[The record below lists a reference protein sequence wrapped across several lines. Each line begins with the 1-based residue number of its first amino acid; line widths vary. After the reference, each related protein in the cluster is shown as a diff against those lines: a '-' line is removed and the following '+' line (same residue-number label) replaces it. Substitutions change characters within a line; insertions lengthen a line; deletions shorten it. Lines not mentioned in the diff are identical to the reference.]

1 MLTTLL
7 PWAALAL
14 AAAGWFLRD
23 GKKDSESEPS
33 PSFPMFAAVL
43 LAVLAIAA
51 GFIWNEALRDLLPT
65 TYGFAAGIGVV
76 LLATFAGGLRGQPA
90 NALAAPIAFGVFGAA
105 IWTLVPLG
113 SREPYQIGAAA
124 GAGLAAWLLS
134 LGSKSNWPA
143 RTSLMLIFAVAGDL
157 LGNRGMGG
165 NNDHAGSILGL
176 VAAIAVLLATGI
188 PRRQENAAK
197 MQGVGIAAAAA
208 VLALG
213 GWLLATRHLFLNDV
227 WVLFAAG
234 SGAALIV
241 GWLVPDRQEDS
252 SFGFI
257 LAVVVW
263 LGLATLAFGL
273 RKGFGMS
280 ICILGGMAMLTA
292 MGRTRALLTLG
303 PLAMLVF
310 YRIFRELHTDASRA
324 LDIGQHYAL
333 VGIVIGIAIPLL
345 ASEWAKGRSADAK
358 GSAAG
363 FLWCPAML
371 AVPFVSGVVLAAKGY
386 VGVLAGLGFG
396 SVIDGLRGSMRID
409 TLALQS
415 GLAMAMVGGYR
426 WLGSKVDLAR
436 DEKISSLI
444 WVVVVLGVLA
454 IAIAFLSKS
463 GGEKSAG
470 SEA

>member
-1 MLTTLL
+1 MLTTIL

-14 AAAGWFLRD
+14 AAAAWFMRD
-23 GKKDSESEPS
+23 GEKD
-33 PSFPMFAAVL
+33 AAGEKTALSTQAAALL
-43 LAVLAIAA
+43 LAILTVGA
-51 GFIWNEALRDLLPT
+51 GFVWKEPMRDFLPT
-65 TYGFAAGIGVV
+65 TYGFAAGVVLV
-76 LLATFAGGLRGQPA
+76 LLASFLGGTKGQPS
-90 NALAAPIAFGVFGAA
+90 NAMAAPVALGVFGAA
-105 IWTLVPLG
+105 VWTLVPLA
-113 SREPYQIGAAA
+113 SREPYQLGAAA

-134 LGSKSNWPA
+134 MGTSSSWASRAGFTLILAVSADILG
-143 RTSLMLIFAVAGDL
+143 T
-157 LGNRGMGG
+157 RGMGG
-165 NNDHAGSILGL
+165 NSDHAGSILGL
-176 VAAIAVLLATGI
+176 VAAIAVVISVGI
-188 PRRQENAAK
+188 PKRPENADK
-197 MQGVGIAAAAA
+197 MRAVGVASAAIL
-208 VLALG
+208 VALG
-213 GWLLATRHLFLNDV
+213 GWLMGTRHLFLNDV
-227 WVLFAAG
+227 WVLFAG
-234 SGAALIV
+234 STAAALIV
-241 GWLVPDRQEDS
+241 GWLVPDRVEKS

-280 ICILGGMAMLTA
+280 ICLLGGMAMLTA

-310 YRIFRELHTDASRA
+310 YRVFRELHTDASRA

-333 VGIVIGIAIPLL
+333 VGIVIGLALPIL
-345 ASEWAKGRSADAK
+345 ASEWSQSRRGNPKE
-358 GSAAG
+358 SAAA
-363 FLWCPAML
+363 FLWCPAFL

-396 SVIDGLRGSMRID
+396 SVVDGLKGGIRLD

-415 GLAMAMVGGYR
+415 GLAMAMVAGYR

-436 DEKISSLI
+436 EEKVATLT
-444 WVVVVLGVLA
+444 WVVVGLGVLA

-463 GGEKSAG
+463 GSEETAG